1 MIINY
6 FDKYE
11 IDTEELE
18 NKLKIIEKSKTENAL
33 YITNVL
39 PKAIK
44 YIFKEKVYSGDEL
57 LKMNFNLF

>member
-11 IDTEELE
+11 IDTEKLE
-18 NKLKIIEKSKTENAL
+18 GKLKIIKESKTENAL

-39 PKAIK
+39 PKAIR
-44 YIFKEKVYSGDEL
+44 YIFKDYNFKVIWHRY
-57 LKMNFNLF
+57 